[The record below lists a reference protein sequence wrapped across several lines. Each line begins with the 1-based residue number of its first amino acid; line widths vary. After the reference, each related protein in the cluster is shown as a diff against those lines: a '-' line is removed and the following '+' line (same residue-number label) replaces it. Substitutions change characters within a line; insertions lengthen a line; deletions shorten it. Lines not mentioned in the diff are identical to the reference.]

1 VGTGAG
7 VLALRTKKV
16 SARAKMP
23 VKVWSFSERSQKI
36 SAEREAWLTEE
47 RGKKDCAMRKG
58 ASNLQL

>member
-1 VGTGAG
+1 
-7 VLALRTKKV
+7 
-16 SARAKMP
+16 MP